1 MLFAQKF
8 RTVSYIFGIQRIAG
22 MTLKLY
28 ISQPTLTK
36 ILICYLNYFHP
47 GFSPT
52 LCKLDDLDFFGPVGY
67 NLSYI
72 RWFVEALFEKEALRY
87 PDVDRPIRDR
97 IAFPDHYTLDG
108 NYSFCLGMIVVMAA
122 VFRLIALFFLLFT
135 NRGKQQ

>member
-1 MLFAQKF
+1 MNA
-8 RTVSYIFGIQRIAG
+8 
-22 MTLKLY
+22 
-28 ISQPTLTK
+28 
-36 ILICYLNYFHP
+36 

-52 LCKLDDLDFFGPVGY
+52 LCKLDDLDFFGPLCY

-97 IAFPDHYTLDG
+97 IAFPDHYDLDG
-108 NYSFCLGMIVVMAA
+108 NFPFCMIVIIIMAV
-122 VFRLIALFFLLFT
+122 VFRVFALIFLLFT